1 MAADKRTRT
10 GCATCRKRRVKCDEA
25 KPICNR
31 CRTANYTCEGYA
43 APRWAGTPPSP
54 CQEVRT
60 TPPDTKAVMTI
71 HSPRSS
77 RRSSPPLN
85 NAEKPGIPEISYRHK
100 NWHQEQL
107 PLYHHFVT
115 TTVVRLF
122 RYGRFLSSFLWGFRF
137 RDCWIFTSRR

>member
-43 APRWAGTPPSP
+43 APRRAGTPPSP
-54 CQEVRT
+54 SSSV
-60 TPPDTKAVMTI
+60 DTKAVITI

-77 RRSSPPLN
+77 RRSSPLSHG
-85 NAEKPGIPEISYRHK
+85 EKSGIPEISYRHAD
-100 NWHQEQL
+100 WQQEQL

-122 RYGRFLSSFLWGFRF
+122 RYGSFLSRFLWGFLF
-137 RDCWIFTSRR
+137 